1 MRENAEPICRKI
13 LKTIFEALIN
23 NLDKMLAIWKK
34 HNILRSYLNLDMFT
48 FVLTIE
54 LLLGRFFWVRY

>member
-1 MRENAEPICRKI
+1 MRENVEPIFRKI

-48 FVLTIE
+48 FVLTI
-54 LLLGRFFWVRY
+54 